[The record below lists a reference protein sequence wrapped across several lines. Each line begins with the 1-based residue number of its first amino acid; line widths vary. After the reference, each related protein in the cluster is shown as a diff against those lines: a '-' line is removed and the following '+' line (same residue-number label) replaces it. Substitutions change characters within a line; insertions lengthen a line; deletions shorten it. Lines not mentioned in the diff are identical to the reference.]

1 MSCSC
6 KIGRHFFH
14 QKEHFTGSCNMP
26 AMITS
31 PKELI
36 SLLARAGLLQH
47 AVSGQE
53 QDPEGKRICMT
64 GT

>member
-1 MSCSC
+1 
-6 KIGRHFFH
+6 
-14 QKEHFTGSCNMP
+14 MP